1 MYIYTYG
8 VSDVCSSLADPTALN
23 YSGLNIAFTLKGSR
37 PWMLKLL
44 VMAVYLIACS
54 HVRISVCFSLN
65 YAVQL
70 PESVRVFSRERTK
83 AQHRRDGEEGEAATE
98 DGAEQSAGEQNRGKG
113 LRTHTCT
120 QNRSSILDDTSAHA
134 GPNIHLFTRSFK
146 ESYVTSIR
154 PFATICPRVLFQPWQ
169 KPSFTFSPESH
180 GVCLLQ
186 YDVSRHVR
194 PQQSRKPVSQG
205 EKESLCCVELLGIPC
220 WVHLY

>member
-1 MYIYTYG
+1 MF
-8 VSDVCSSLADPTALN
+8 SCQDLSLFQPQLRCSVT
-23 YSGLNIAFTLKGSR
+23 R
-37 PWMLKLL
+37 E
-44 VMAVYLIACS
+44 C
-54 HVRISVCFSLN
+54 
-65 YAVQL
+65 
-70 PESVRVFSRERTK
+70 ESVFTG
-83 AQHRRDGEEGEAATE
+83 AHQGPAPQRRGRGR
-98 DGAEQSAGEQNRGKG
+98 SSNRGWSRTIGRRTESWKG

-120 QNRSSILDDTSAHA
+120 QNRSSILDNTSAHA
-134 GPNIHLFTRSFK
+134 GPNSHLFTRSFK
-146 ESYVTSIR
+146 ESYVTPIR

>member
-83 AQHRRDGEEGEAATE
+83 ARHRRDGEEGEAATE

-120 QNRSSILDDTSAHA
+120 QNCSSILDNTSAHA

-205 EKESLCCVELLGIPC
+205 GKESLCCVELLGIPC